1 MIEFTQH
8 ALEQMANRSIG
19 KDLVL
24 QAISQPKEKHV
35 LLDYVIFH
43 YLYHEDGK
51 DYLLRVFVNE
61 HVNPN
66 RIITVYRTSKI
77 DKYYES

>member
-1 MIEFTQH
+1 M
-8 ALEQMANRSIG
+8 EQRSIS

-24 QAISQPKEKHV
+24 QAIGNPKEKRM
-35 LLDYVIFH
+35 LDDYVIFH
-43 YLYHEDGK
+43 YIYNENGK
-51 DYLLRVFVNE
+51 DYLLRIFVNE